1 MKSLKRWIALLVVF
15 TMVAGLGIHQFGNSL
30 KANEA
35 DVEEPTTE
43 AQSTEEAAVPED
55 PAAEEPEALQDQDA
69 LVSEVE
75 NEGDAEKAEYTITIK
90 EPETDGGSIFAW
102 TDGSKE
108 KVEFT
113 GGEYAKTAEEGTTFH
128 MEIKAKSNY
137 EVSKVTDGS
146 GNAIATSSVSGSTYS
161 YEMADIAADQQI
173 NITYSKAA
181 KAADKKDSS
190 SDSKKEEA
198 AADDDEESEPA
209 SAKAADTVLTTTVG
223 STVITVTAPAG
234 ALPEGA
240 YVKAFKADS
249 FIVEKTMKDA
259 AEAEG
264 KELVDYAA
272 FNITIYDK
280 DGVEIQPDDTV
291 KVMISGVMVQGGEKN
306 IYHITSEG
314 AEKVDGTATGSTA
327 VFNAEHFSIYLVSGT
342 DDKPIKVDKTN
353 KTIEVNVGDVI
364 TLECKNGDRK
374 HDHEWKLKNNKGN
387 LEIVGDDE
395 SYQVKIRAL
404 DASGDSSITVYCDSD
419 NNKNRVHI
427 KVIDNSPYIDITGG
441 NEVTVGGPA
450 LALEADTNI
459 DGTVK
464 WSTSDS
470 SIATV
475 DQNGNVTGIKKGKV
489 IIYAEVDGKFA
500 EHEVT
505 VNRNESNGQYVY
517 LYVKVEGD
525 TDGLTINGQGWITI
539 GRLWVDSLG
548 APDGGYSD
556 NAPGTAN
563 WELVMDAMSDPDNID
578 RFNQNTSIDLSSIDW
593 TYYGLKRAHM
603 ATDYISVEGVYTWHL
618 DGYVSVDNFGVVEIN
633 YYDQETNEKIADSKT
648 INAEAGTVIEA
659 DDFVETIS
667 GYTYVSA
674 SPGSYTIQKKQ
685 TGEINIYY
693 EKGTFSY
700 TVKYVD
706 EDGNALKEDKHA
718 TAEYNAQISA
728 ENEIISIPGYE
739 YVSASPD
746 SIINIGTDVNSN
758 VIQLTY
764 REKAHV
770 TINYEAKPGGTV
782 ARTSE
787 SLNPETGVAEG
798 STATANDGYRFAGWY
813 TSKDCTGTPISTNAT
828 YKPTKPDGGWEPA
841 TYYAKFEAD
850 TVSYS
855 VEYYLQKDDGG
866 YEIASDLTKN
876 LTGTAGTAVSLEKH
890 IKTINGYYFDEDN
903 DFNVKEATIAG
914 DGSTVLKAYYNK
926 KYEITVEAKSKTVKY
941 DGEEKSV
948 SGFKTVEFT
957 VNGQT
962 YTVSGLSASAEGTNA
977 GEYTAAVTGTAV
989 VKDAADNDVTAQFT
1003 VNTEN
1008 GKLTIEKRNVTVTAK
1023 AATKEFAT
1031 DDPEFEATVTGTIN
1045 EDTVEYTVTRPGA
1058 GTDEAVGTYTNAI
1071 VAAGEA
1077 DQGNYSVTYVPAD
1090 FTITENQNGLTLTA
1104 VSNGGVYNGNP
1115 YALKNVKA
1123 SLEGATIEYKV
1134 GDGAWTTEAPTATNV
1149 SDSISNISVRAT
1161 LEGYKTAKIEG
1172 LSITVTPK
1180 PVTVTAQNSSKI
1192 YGASDPEFEAE
1203 AAGTINE
1210 DTVEYTVTR
1219 PGAGTDEAVGTYTN
1233 AIVPA
1238 GEADQG
1244 NYKVSFK
1251 NADFE
1256 IKAQSIV
1263 PGPDPENPIPEY
1275 LGIEISKPEDTEY
1288 NGSEQ
1293 KQPIVVTDKNGDTLI
1308 ENVDYT
1314 LEYSSDVT
1322 NVGTVTITIKGIGN
1336 YTGEAERTYKITPA
1350 KATIIVADKSKVYDA
1365 PDPEFTGSVSGLI
1378 GTDTLG
1384 TITYSRTNDD
1394 EDVGVYEE
1402 VLTAAVTDL
1411 NKNYTYEVFN
1421 GNFTIT
1427 QAEGNIAAI
1436 TSKAEDLTKF
1446 YDGEGVSVEAEAS
1459 KANSTLLYSTDGE
1472 TWSETNPSYT
1482 NAGSYTVY
1490 VKATHKNYED
1500 TPVVSA
1506 TIVINPR
1513 TVVMTSGSAS
1523 KIYDEKPLRSDKI
1536 TVTEYDEEKG
1546 EGFIKG
1552 EGAEY
1557 TFTGTQ
1563 TEIGESD
1570 NTFTYTLNE
1579 GTKAVNYY
1587 ITTNYGKLTVE
1598 PVPVTPGGN
1607 PAGPV
1612 SPDTVIRAV
1621 TGAPP
1626 AVAAVLGGALDNA
1639 AAAVRELITDEDG
1652 DVPLANMKGEHK
1664 CCIFHFL
1671 LMLLALIILA
1681 LYTRS
1686 MKKRQKEIFELRE
1699 KIDEERAKRGL
1710 PPVQK
1715 K

>member
-327 VFNAEHFSIYLVSGT
+327 VFNAEHFSIYVVGGT
-342 DDKPIKVDKTN
+342 Y
-353 KTIEVNVGDVI
+353 TIDPDTGVILLAVGDTI
-364 TLECKNGDRK
+364 TLECDENHSK
-374 HDHEWKLKNNKGN
+374 HDWKLKNNKDSN
-387 LEIVGDDE
+387 DKK
-395 SYQVKIRAL
+395 YVKIDGNDEGKTVTLEGKRV
-404 DASGDSSITVYCDSD
+404 SGNNLITVYCKND
-419 NNKNRVHI
+419 NNRTYI
-427 KVIDNSPYIDITGG
+427 KVVDSSSVNKVVWLTFNANGGYNAPAAITGKVDDKVTLPDAG
-441 NEVTVGGPA
+441 NMTHEEGYTFMGWGKTAKSGMANSSDKIIYPA
-450 LALEADTNI
+450 GETYTLTKSETLYAIWATSQEAEYYIRLDGQIPQEPGSYSESAYTASS
-459 DGTVK
+459 DDMKGTVK
-464 WSTSDS
+464 YNTFYANTSGVDSHLDVKPSTSAIRNACNDKVGEIKFGDGTDYEFCDS
-470 SIATV
+470 DDKFESEYYVLWYVIKQSPIHV
-475 DQNGNVTGIKKGKV
+475 DGVLLKKDLYNVTYDPNAIEYSGNIPIGQQYPKGKV
-489 IIYAEVDGKFA
+489 
-500 EHEVT
+500 VT
-505 VNRNESNGQYVY
+505 VTENKLSRNGYEFLGWSEDQTATTAQYTS
-517 LYVKVEGD
+517 GD
-525 TDGLTINGQGWITI
+525 TFNMPAENVVLYAVWKEKNAVTYTYT
-539 GRLWVDSLG
+539 
-548 APDGGYSD
+548 PDPAAG
-556 NAPGTAN
+556 
-563 WELVMDAMSDPDNID
+563 
-578 RFNQNTSIDLSSIDW
+578 
-593 TYYGLKRAHM
+593 
-603 ATDYISVEGVYTWHL
+603 
-618 DGYVSVDNFGVVEIN
+618 
-633 YYDQETNEKIADSKT
+633 
-648 INAEAGTVIEA
+648 GTVSR
-659 DDFVETIS
+659 S
-667 GYTYVSA
+667 GESVNPVSGVA
-674 SPGSYTIQKKQ
+674 KGS
-685 TGEINIYY
+685 
-693 EKGTFSY
+693 
-700 TVKYVD
+700 V
-706 EDGNALKEDKHA
+706 A
-718 TAEYNAQISA
+718 T
-728 ENEIISIPGYE
+728 
-739 YVSASPD
+739 
-746 SIINIGTDVNSN
+746 
-758 VIQLTY
+758 
-764 REKAHV
+764 
-770 TINYEAKPGGTV
+770 AKPGYNFVGWYKGNV
-782 ARTSE
+782 KIEEGNASQCGA
-787 SLNPETGVAEG
+787 SLNEDGTELTPVKTDDVYTGGEFV
-798 STATANDGYRFAGWY
+798 
-813 TSKDCTGTPISTNAT
+813 
-828 YKPTKPDGGWEPA
+828 
-841 TYYAKFEAD
+841 AKFAAANA
-850 TVSYS
+850 SYK
-855 VEYYLQKDDGG
+855 VEYYLQNDAGE
-866 YEIASDLTKN
+866 YEIDDSLTKN
-876 LTGTAGTAVSLEKH
+876 LSGTTGTSVSLDEH

-903 DFNVKEATIAG
+903 ALNVEEATIAG

-948 SGFKTVEFT
+948 SGFETLEFT

-962 YTVSGLSASAEGTNA
+962 YTVSGLSANEKGTNA
-977 GEYTAAVTGTAV
+977 GEYTSTVMGTAV
-989 VKDAADNDVTAQFT
+989 VKDAANNDVTAQFT
-1003 VNTEN
+1003 VKTKN

-1031 DDPEFEATVTGTIN
+1031 DDPKFKATVTGTIN

-1180 PVTVTAQNSSKI
+1180 PVTVTAK
-1192 YGASDPEFEAE
+1192 AATKEFATDDPKFKATVT
-1203 AAGTINE
+1203 GTINE

-1639 AAAVRELITDEDG
+1639 AATVRELITDEDG

-1710 PPVQK
+1710 PPIQK